1 LTDEAT
7 VPSVEEP
14 SAVAWAVGG
23 VIAGRYHID
32 GKLGRGGMGTV
43 YRATDNVAGTQVAL
57 KLLGLD
63 STGALVR
70 FKREFH
76 AARRLSHPNCVRV
89 HALMQHQGRWF
100 FSMEYVNGGH
110 LPATQRAD
118 PVEVAKIAAQVLAAL
133 DHVHARQIVHRDIK
147 PQNILVDRSTLL
159 AKLSDLGIAQVDDAE
174 STFTVGQLMGSARYL
189 SPEQARGEAVD
200 ARADLYS
207 LGIVLYELLT
217 GTGAYTPATRDFEGW
232 LEAHRALPAQQPTD
246 PSLPAELVAIVMR
259 LLSKDPRDR
268 FPTAAATF
276 DAVAAWLE
284 RTAEGAALLA
294 KLPPLERKGY
304 VAAPEFVGRTADL
317 DALHAFAR
325 DATSGDTSAPL
336 FLAVHGDGGVGKSRL
351 VSRVLPALARRKAE
365 VLVGACPPQGGAPYA
380 PLRALLALREIASI
394 EGGGG
399 SEEPTRPEGGSGHS
413 PRDSRDSP
421 GRDSSQQPRDGLS
434 PRESARFAV
443 PVAGFDERDGQLWR
457 LYRGVVD
464 AILERSRTQPFVIV
478 VEDVQWA
485 DPASIDLLGFV
496 VRSLAAARAQG
507 TETRAGII
515 VTHRREI
522 PREVRQV
529 ITVATELG
537 VAREIALSPFGLEEA
552 SELVAAMLS
561 TARDRSVDAFTGQ
574 LLAHSDATPLFI
586 GQALRLLVGAGQLV
600 RGPAGWN
607 LDAVGTSAIKLPTS
621 VRDAIGDRS
630 SRLKVGTQ
638 RALGIAAVRGPRFA
652 LDELLPL
659 MDMPEPELLDDID
672 EAVREGFIYE
682 AADEGH
688 YVFAHDRIRES
699 IYERLPREEATRLH
713 RAIADQLGE
722 RHRRSPEFAAEI
734 AHHAWQGGDARR
746 AYIEWW
752 RAGDLAMQRYAF
764 ARAVEMYGSAL
775 DASRALGRP
784 PRAALYERHGDACL
798 QAGQYQDA
806 RASYQKRMETAQ
818 SALERAELL
827 RRLAEVEHRSGNT
840 AHAGDLLE
848 DVLRALGF
856 RVPRTRIG
864 LVLGIVVN
872 VIWSWLVMTLP
883 VMRRKKQKAFD
894 RHDQIVAATCGPLA
908 VRFFW
913 SDFVRAAF
921 YQFAGMRVAER
932 LGPSPEL
939 TVALAQQGLAAA
951 VYGFPGI
958 SRRYL
963 DRARAV
969 GEEAGTALEQ
979 GWEEIMRGM
988 SYACAGRVDDHIT
1001 ALQTAEKL
1009 VVQCPETLRLR
1020 QVWTIAGEAY
1030 LESARLDDA
1039 DKVATK
1045 LMQMS
1050 LDVAD
1055 VRGRGWGGYL
1065 QGFLLEW
1072 RGDLANASSKL
1083 EEAVALSD
1091 QSGDLAYQVAAAG
1104 RLVSVKLQLGATGDA
1119 LAVGIDAARKL
1130 ARAHLR
1136 NPTVVV
1142 DGVTL
1147 AAAALARRNGPLAP
1161 DVEATVR
1168 GIARGR
1174 GRAARA
1180 MCYSLPWFLVGKGAW
1195 YCALGKA
1202 RSGEAMIARG
1212 LEFAEQRHLLA
1223 EQYEAHRFLAQLW
1236 AGDPARGARHAAAA
1250 ERLRGAAR

>member
-1 LTDEAT
+1 MI
-7 VPSVEEP
+7 S
-14 SAVAWAVGG
+14 
-23 VIAGRYHID
+23 GRYHID

-43 YRATDNVAGTQVAL
+43 YRAVDRISGTQVAL

-89 HALMQHQGRWF
+89 YALMQHHGRWF

-118 PVEVAKIAAQVLAAL
+118 PVEVAKIAVQVLAAL

-147 PQNILVDRSTLL
+147 PQNILVDRSTLH

-200 ARADLYS
+200 ARSDLYS

-217 GTGAYTPATRDFEGW
+217 GAAAFTPATADFEGW
-232 LEAHRALPAQQPTD
+232 LEAHRTLPACPPSD
-246 PSLPAELVAIVMR
+246 ASLPAELVAVVMR
-259 LLSKDPRDR
+259 LLAKDPRDR

-284 RTAEGAALLA
+284 RAAEGRALLA

-304 VAAPEFVGRTADL
+304 VAAPEFVGRAGDL
-317 DALHAFAR
+317 EALHEFAQ
-325 DATSGDTSAPL
+325 DATSGDPGAPL
-336 FLAVHGDGGVGKSRL
+336 FLRVHGDGGVGKSRL

-380 PLRALLALREIASI
+380 PLRALLALREVAAN
-394 EGGGG
+394 EGRGG
-399 SEEPTRPEGGSGHS
+399 SEEPTRPDIGIGNS
-413 PRDSRDSP
+413 PRDSSRDSP
-421 GRDSSQQPRDGLS
+421 GRDSSQQSRDALS

-443 PVAGFDERDGQLWR
+443 PLAGFDERDGQLWR

-464 AILERSRTQPFVIV
+464 AILERSRVKPFVIV

-485 DPASIDLLGFV
+485 DAASIDLLGFV
-496 VRSLAAARAQG
+496 VRAIAQARAQG
-507 TETRAGII
+507 TQTRAGII
-515 VTHRREI
+515 VTHRREV
-522 PREVRQV
+522 PREVQQV
-529 ITVATELG
+529 IAAANELG
-537 VAREIALSPFGLEEA
+537 VACEIALSPFGLEEA

-561 TARDRSVDAFTGQ
+561 TPRDAAVDAFTRQ

-586 GQALRLLVGAGQLV
+586 GQALRLLVGSGQLA

-607 LDAVGTSAIKLPTS
+607 LDVVATSSIKVPTS
-621 VRDAIGDRS
+621 VREAIGDRA
-630 SRLKVGTQ
+630 SRLKLGTQ

-659 MDMPEPELLDDID
+659 LDIPEPELLDDID

-688 YVFAHDRIRES
+688 YVFSHDRIRES
-699 IYERLPREEATRLH
+699 IYERLPRDEATSTH
-713 RAIADQLGE
+713 RAIATLLAE
-722 RHRRSPEFAAEI
+722 RHGRSPELAAEI
-734 AHHAWQGGDARR
+734 AHHAWQGGDVRR

-775 DASRALGRP
+775 GASRALGRP

-798 QAGQYQDA
+798 QAGQYQAA
-806 RASYQKRMETAQ
+806 RESYQKRMETAQ

-827 RRLAEVEHRSGNT
+827 RRQAEVEHRSGNT
-840 AHAGDLLE
+840 ALAGDLLE

-872 VIWSWLVMTLP
+872 VIWSSLVMTFAF
-883 VMRRKKQKAFD
+883 MRRKKPKAPD
-894 RHDQIVAATCGPLA
+894 RRTQIVAATCGPLA
-908 VRFFW
+908 VRYFW

-951 VYGFPGI
+951 VYGFRGI
-958 SRRYL
+958 SLRYL

-969 GEEAGTALEQ
+969 GTEAGTPLEQ
-979 GWEEIMRGM
+979 GWQELMRGM
-988 SYACAGRVDDHIT
+988 SYACAGRVADHIA
-1001 ALQTAEKL
+1001 ALQAAEKL
-1009 VVQCPETLRLR
+1009 IVQCPETLRLR

-1030 LESARLDDA
+1030 LESAQLDSA

-1055 VRGRGWGGYL
+1055 LRGRGWAGYL

-1072 RGDLANASSKL
+1072 RGDLANASTKL

-1091 QSGDLAYQVAAAG
+1091 ESGDLAYQVAAAG
-1104 RLVSVKLQLGATGDA
+1104 RLVSVKLQLGATDAA
-1119 LAVGIDAARKL
+1119 LAVGIDAARRL

-1147 AAAALARRNGPLAP
+1147 AAAALARRTGSLAT

-1168 GIARGR
+1168 GIARRR
-1174 GRAARA
+1174 GRAAHA
-1180 MCYSLPWFLVGKGAW
+1180 MCYSLPWFFVGKGAW
-1195 YCALGKA
+1195 YCAIGKTRA
-1202 RSGEAMIARG
+1202 GEALIARG
-1212 LEFAEQRHLLA
+1212 LRFAEDHRLVA
-1223 EQYEAHRFLAQLW
+1223 EQYEAHRYLAQLW
-1236 AGDPARGARHAAAA
+1236 SHDPTRAAHHAGAADH
-1250 ERLRGAAR
+1250 LRGMAR